1 MRVDRQ
7 DASVTFVNVQ
17 GGPEGG
23 PYACP
28 CCVYITL
35 AQRAYYEICP
45 VCGWEDEGQDDHDA
59 DEYRGGPNHVTL
71 TEARDNFKAF
81 GASEVRR
88 TTRVREPLRE
98 EYPPVTPFMA

>member
-59 DEYRGGPNHVTL
+59 DEYRGGRAMLRTCGSVSGGHAEGVPSRMILKV
-71 TEARDNFKAF
+71 
-81 GASEVRR
+81 SE
-88 TTRVREPLRE
+88 
-98 EYPPVTPFMA
+98 